1 MMGAQPLFE
10 VRRKFIVSLFSCYYQ
25 CILIHKRTLVN
36 VKLKWVKDPVLDS
49 VVSRTIQLKATSTLV
64 SVIGSHPD
72 CSLPI
77 YSLSKHRGH
86 LGLPQDLKISAFIRR
101 YPNIFQEFYLPDSKG
116 SPVPWYKLT
125 SEALKIYDD
134 EKHCVLEEC
143 YMDIL
148 NRLQKLL
155 MLTKERLLPLQTID
169 QLRWDLGL
177 PYDYE
182 NKMVAKHPELFSF
195 VKLSDERV
203 ALKLLVWDDRLS
215 VSHLELNNSDDEN
228 SNQALA
234 FPIGFTRGFG
244 LKKKC
249 IEWLNEWQKLPYTSP
264 YIDASHLDPRTDVS
278 EKRIV
283 GVFHEL
289 LHLTILKKAE
299 RKNVSN
305 MRSPLALP
313 QKFTKVFERH
323 PGIFY
328 ISKKGDTQTVVLREA
343 YDRDQLIEKH
353 PLAHIRE
360 KYGSIMK
367 KGFLDRS
374 RGLYKKERREVLK
387 DDMVN
392 LDRYEF
398 ESEEEIDGNL
408 ISDYDSDETG
418 SDYR

>member
-1 MMGAQPLFE
+1 MSF
-10 VRRKFIVSLFSCYYQ
+10 FSCCYQ
-25 CILIHKRTLVN
+25 HILIHKRNLVN

-64 SVIGSHPD
+64 SIIGSQPD
-72 CSLPI
+72 YSLPI
-77 YSLSKHRGH
+77 YGLSKHRGH
-86 LGLPQDLKISAFIRR
+86 LGLPQDLKLSTFLRY
-101 YPNIFQEFYLPDSKG
+101 YPNIFQEFYLPDSRG
-116 SPVPWYKLT
+116 TPVPWYKLT

-148 NRLQKLL
+148 NTLRKLL

-169 QLRWDLGL
+169 QLSWDLGL
-177 PYDYE
+177 PYDYK
-182 NKMVAKHPELFSF
+182 NKMVAKHPELFTF
-195 VKLSDERV
+195 VKLPDERMGM
-203 ALKLLVWDDRLS
+203 KLLVWDDSLS
-215 VSHLELNNSDDEN
+215 VSHLELRNLDLEN

-249 IEWLNEWQKLPYTSP
+249 IEWLNEWQKLPYTNP

-289 LHLTILKKAE
+289 LHLTILKKSE

-305 MRSPLALP
+305 LRSPLALP

-328 ISKKGDTQTVVLREA
+328 ISKKGNTQTVVLREA

-353 PLAHIRE
+353 PLADIRE
-360 KYGSIMK
+360 KYGSMMK

-374 RGLYKKERREVLK
+374 RGLYKKERRKVLK

-392 LDRYEF
+392 LDRYDF
-398 ESEEEIDGNL
+398 ESEEEMNGNL
-408 ISDYDSDETG
+408 ISECDSDETG
-418 SDYR
+418 SDYSL